1 MVFIW
6 DLMGFSGIYMVVIWD
21 LMGFSG
27 IYMVIVWGLH
37 GVYTGF
43 NGSYIP

>member
-1 MVFIW
+1 MVF
-6 DLMGFSGIYMVVIWD
+6 IWD